1 MIYLFISIFIISTI
15 TALYCDNVLMLTRD
29 KKQCKQYRLFIVIF
43 VSLSLA
49 SGVVA
54 SWLVLVD
61 SY

>member
-15 TALYCDNVLMLTRD
+15 ASLYCDNILMLTRD
-29 KKQCKQYRLFIVIF
+29 KKQRKQYRMFIVIL

-49 SGVVA
+49 SGIVA